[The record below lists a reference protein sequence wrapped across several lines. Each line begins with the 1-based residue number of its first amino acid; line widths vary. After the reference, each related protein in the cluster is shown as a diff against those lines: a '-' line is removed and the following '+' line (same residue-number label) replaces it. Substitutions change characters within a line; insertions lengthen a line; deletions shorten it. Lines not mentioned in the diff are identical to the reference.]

1 MPHLE
6 REAEVWVLNLGDGE
20 NRFNPDW
27 VSAVNDALDEVE
39 NAAGPR
45 AVVTCA
51 DGKCWSTG
59 MDLDW
64 MAAHSDQADDLLRA
78 AHRLLARVLVLPVPA
93 VAAVGGHAFAAGAML
108 ACAHD
113 QTVMRADR
121 GFWCLPEVDLGLPF
135 TPGMDA
141 LLRARLPA
149 RAAHQAMTTG
159 RRYGGTD
166 AHAAGLV
173 DATAEADKVLSTAV
187 DIAAALAGKAG
198 QTLGSIKA
206 QMYGGVVAALT
217 APLR

>member
-1 MPHLE
+1 MPNLE
-6 REAEVWVLNLGDGE
+6 RHAEVWLLRLGDGE
-20 NRFNPDW
+20 NRFNPGF

-39 NAAGPR
+39 DAAGPR
-45 AVVTCA
+45 ALVTCA
-51 DGKCWSTG
+51 EGKFWSTG
-59 MDLDW
+59 LDLDW
-64 MAAHSDQADDLLRA
+64 MGGHRDEADDLLRA
-78 AHRLLARVLVLPVPA
+78 VHRLLARVLVYPVPA
-93 VAAVGGHAFAAGAML
+93 IAAVNGHAFAAGAML

-121 GFWCLPEVDLGLPF
+121 GFWCLPEIDLGLPF

-173 DATAEADKVLSTAV
+173 DATADADEVLSAAI
-187 DIAAALAGKAG
+187 DIAAPLAGKAG
-198 QTLGSIKA
+198 PTLGSIKA
-206 QMYGGVVAALT
+206 QMYAGVVAALT
-217 APLR
+217 DAA